1 MAKITDIIAQLQAV
15 LPKKTDKFHD
25 EFSIAG
31 ITSIGGGVFEIETSS
46 VHGLSVGDYITIKD
60 VISVNPISSVSLDSG
75 VVTATTTVY
84 HDLTSTFHETINLSG
99 FSNVDD
105 GDYPLLAVPT
115 GLTFTFANEDL
126 PTGSGQLN
134 EDRIDGIN
142 GRYAVTAI
150 TNTTKFRV
158 SSTTV
163 FTSFEVTSGKVV
175 SGIRVSGFVSEDLIE
190 KYYTEHSVNE
200 YWAFVIPQP
209 TTTSFDRRIQS
220 DAVQKKQKSDE
231 LFIECINPFSV
242 YVVAPAINTIGGRYI
257 SDDMVDIRIAI
268 CKSLVGVKFD
278 SGFTES
284 DKYITTYLA
293 DGFFNYVGA
302 YYVHKFDFENVY
314 QFSQE
319 DAVDLADSVAFR
331 RFEID
336 IKMKFDDYGL
346 VKKSIDGDLPV

>member
-25 EFSIAG
+25 EFSISG

-46 VHGLSVGDYITIKD
+46 VHGLSVGDYINIKD

-99 FSNVDD
+99 FNNVAD
-105 GDYPLLAVPT
+105 GNYPLLSVPT
-115 GLTFTFANEDL
+115 GLTFTFANDDL
-126 PTGSGQLN
+126 PTGTGQLN
-134 EDRIDGIN
+134 ENRIDGIN
-142 GRYAVTAI
+142 GRYAVSSI
-150 TNTTKFRV
+150 TDKTKFRI

-163 FTSFEVTSGKVV
+163 FTSFIVSSGKVMARIRI
-175 SGIRVSGFVSEDLIE
+175 SGLVSEDLLE
-190 KYYTEHSVNE
+190 KYYTEHEANE
-200 YWAFVIPQP
+200 YWAFVIPLP
-209 TTTSFDRRIQS
+209 TIASFDRKIQS
-220 DAVQKKQKSDE
+220 DAKQKKQSSDE
-231 LFIECINPFSV
+231 ILTECVNPFSV
-242 YVVAPAINTIGGRYI
+242 FVVAPSINTIGGRYI
-257 SDDMVDIRIAI
+257 SDDMVDIRTAI

-284 DKYITTYLA
+284 EKYITTFSG

-302 YYVHKFDFENVY
+302 YYIHRFEFENVY
-314 QFSQE
+314 LFGQE
-319 DAVDLADSVAFR
+319 DAVDLPDTRAFR

-336 IKMKFDDYGL
+336 IKMEFDDYDL
-346 VKKSIDGDLPV
+346 VKKSIDGDLPI